1 MVKKREVLSKCPVVQ
16 YTVWI
21 FTAEYGL
28 AHVELNLPGVMICN
42 FRNKEELIVSWLKKI
57 TWLLIK
63 YRVG

>member
-28 AHVELNLPGVMICN
+28 AHVELNLPGVTVCN
-42 FRNKEELIVSWLKKI
+42 FRKGRINCVLVEENNMAPDKI
-57 TWLLIK
+57 
-63 YRVG
+63 